1 MTPTRFRTITY
12 MADTTA
18 ELTDTASSSPDD
30 ASTDESV
37 VPTMAHRV
45 SGIIAAGVALGAAE
59 LLAGMFE
66 RVPSLVETVGQAVI
80 NLSPEPMVRF
90 GISAFGT
97 NDKPALAIGIVI
109 ISLLLG
115 AMLGAA
121 TAKRRMVAPVALGAF
136 ALVGLAAAIYDTLAD
151 GAWAI
156 PACLAAVAA
165 GTATLWWLLAAADV
179 RASTDVPAAVA
190 TDGRRRF
197 VLGSAAGLGAAIAF
211 PVVGRQLS
219 KRFSVESARADVE
232 LATTV
237 TPQAATVVVDPA
249 ADIEGLSTLYT
260 SNSTFYRI
268 DTAFTTPQVDPATWT
283 LKIEGAV
290 DQELEITFDEL
301 VAMATTEADVTL
313 SCVSNRVGGRLVGNA
328 QWLGVPLTDLL
339 DEAGV
344 QPEGNQIFSR
354 SVEGWTCGFPTSLA
368 YDGRTVLVAVG
379 MNGEP
384 LPVAHG
390 FPARLVVAGLYGYV
404 SATKWLERITL
415 TDWDSND
422 GYWIPRGWS
431 KEGPIKTQARIDTAS
446 PRTGTDI
453 VSVAGVAWAP
463 TRGIAKVELS
473 FDQGPWVEA
482 ELGPALSEE
491 TWRQWWYDWTGTSGS
506 HAVRVRATD
515 GTGAVQ
521 TSEVQQP
528 APNGAT
534 GNHEV
539 RFTYN
544 A

>member
-1 MTPTRFRTITY
+1 
-12 MADTTA
+12 
-18 ELTDTASSSPDD
+18 
-30 ASTDESV
+30 
-37 VPTMAHRV
+37 MAHRV
-45 SGIIAAGVALGAAE
+45 SGVIAAGVALGAAE
-59 LLAGMFE
+59 LLSGVFE
-66 RVPSLVETVGQAVI
+66 RIPSLVESVGQAVI
-80 NLSPEPMVRF
+80 NLSPAPMVRF

-97 NDKPALAIGIVI
+97 NDKPALAIGIVV

-115 AMLGAA
+115 GMLGAA

-136 ALVGLAAAIYDTLAD
+136 ALVGLAAAVYDTLTS
-151 GAWAI
+151 GGWAI

-165 GTATLWWLLAAADV
+165 GTATLWWLLAAAEL
-179 RASTDVPAAVA
+179 RASTDIPAAVA
-190 TDGRRRF
+190 AEGRRRF
-197 VLGSAAGLGAAIAF
+197 VLGSAAGLGAAVAF
-211 PVVGRQLS
+211 PVIGRQLS
-219 KRFSVESARADVE
+219 NRFSVESARADVE
-232 LATTV
+232 LATTAA
-237 TPQAATVVVDPA
+237 PQAAAVAVAVDPA
-249 ADIEGLSTLYT
+249 SDIEGLSTLYT
-260 SNSTFYRI
+260 SNSSFYRI

-290 DQELEITFDEL
+290 DQEVEITFDEL
-301 VAMATTEADVTL
+301 VSMATTEADVTL
-313 SCVSNRVGGRLVGNA
+313 SCVSNRVGGGLVGNA

-354 SVEGWTCGFPTSLA
+354 SVDGWTCGFPTSLA
-368 YDGRTVLVAVG
+368 YDGRSALVAVG

-390 FPARLVVAGLYGYV
+390 FPARLVIAGLYGYV

-446 PRTGTDI
+446 QRSGTDI

-463 TRGIAKVELS
+463 TRGISKVELS
-473 FDQGPWVEA
+473 FDQGPWVET

-491 TWRQWWYDWTGTSGS
+491 TWRQWWYDWTGAIGS
-506 HAVRVRATD
+506 HEVRVRATD

-539 RFTYN
+539 QFSYN